1 MHFDQNYFYL
11 SMQEWLQIYK
21 WLSTNQGINKLKDE
35 NPMTISIDEE
45 ILTNFLF
52 LYNKSPKTTRN
63 GKKHTSP

>member
-21 WLSTNQGINKLKDE
+21 WLRTNQGINKLKDG

-45 ILTNFLF
+45 RSSDKLF
-52 LYNKSPKTTRN
+52 IPLQ
-63 GKKHTSP
+63 